1 MGLLSPPSLDG
12 AHSFAQYSSLN
23 RRKEMCSPP
32 LQQHHSHSRRLRPDG
47 IVRRISNVKPATHAS
62 WNRTRPLATVIPSA
76 TTFKQTSRVGMYQ
89 PRGFD
94 VEVGTLISGNVLEP
108 SRSMAAGRQTYSL
121 TVKPCP
127 FPLFWGPDMSLYGSA
142 AAIRSLFS

>member
-1 MGLLSPPSLDG
+1 MGLLSPPSLHG
-12 AHSFAQYSSLN
+12 ARSFAQYSSLI
-23 RRKEMCSPP
+23 RPKEMRSLL
-32 LQQHHSHSRRLRPDG
+32 LQQHHNHSRRLRPDG

-76 TTFKQTSRVGMYQ
+76 TTSKQTSRVGMYQ

-94 VEVGTLISGNVLEP
+94 LEVGTLISGNVLEP
-108 SRSMAAGRQTYSL
+108 SRSMAADRQTCSL
-121 TVKPCP
+121 IVKPCP
-127 FPLFWGPDMSLYGSA
+127 FPLFWSSDMSLYGSA